1 MSRTGKFMLSVVLL
15 AFGTVGGAE
24 AQVSVFT
31 PALYSNSSATQII
44 CRATNTDTL
53 SQFIT
58 VQFRN
63 AFSGQAGLT
72 TVFPLSSG
80 QTAELA
86 GGAGDS
92 YCEAIANTGT
102 IADKVLLS
110 VSVRDGNDN
119 ATGALPGLRV
129 LSGTGAVQRTPSLEA
144 VNVQLT
150 CHVVNVG
157 STSQTVTTKLLDDAG
172 ATLATRT
179 DALAAFTGI
188 QLVAAAPVA
197 GRCEVTAGSNTLA
210 RDLRVSMFEDPGG
223 SSDSSRAPLSGALR

>member
-1 MSRTGKFMLSVVLL
+1 MSRTRKFMLSVALL
-15 AFGTVGGAE
+15 TFGVVRGAE

-31 PALYSNSSATQII
+31 PALYSNTSATQII

-53 SQFIT
+53 GQFIT

-63 AFSGQAGLT
+63 AFSGQAGIT

-129 LSGTGAVQRTPSLEA
+129 ISGSGAVQRTPSLEA
-144 VNVQLT
+144 VNAQLT

-157 STSQTVTTKLLDDAG
+157 SSQTVTTKLVDDAG

-179 DALAAFTGI
+179 DTLAAFTGI
-188 QLVAAAPVA
+188 QLSAAAPVA

-210 RDLRVSMFEDPGG
+210 KDLRVSMFEDPGG
-223 SSDSSRAPLSGALR
+223 PTDSSRAPLSGALR